1 MVSNFLEEISRFSH
15 SIVFL
20 CFFALITEEGFL
32 ISLGYSLEL
41 SIQMV
46 FLSFSSLPFNGN
58 PLQYSCLENP
68 MERGAWWAA
77 VHGVTKSWGTTEQL
91 TLTYLLG
98 HALLRVL
105 TVNLGPVSEVN
116 L

>member
-1 MVSNFLEEISRFSH
+1 
-15 SIVFL
+15 
-20 CFFALITEEGFL
+20 
-32 ISLGYSLEL
+32 
-41 SIQMV
+41 
-46 FLSFSSLPFNGN
+46 
-58 PLQYSCLENP
+58 

-77 VHGVTKSWGTTEQL
+77 VRGVAKSQGTTERL

-98 HALLRVL
+98 HALLQVL

>member
-1 MVSNFLEEISRFSH
+1 
-15 SIVFL
+15 
-20 CFFALITEEGFL
+20 
-32 ISLGYSLEL
+32 
-41 SIQMV
+41 
-46 FLSFSSLPFNGN
+46 
-58 PLQYSCLENP
+58 

>member
-1 MVSNFLEEISRFSH
+1 MAVLFLT
-15 SIVFL
+15 V
-20 CFFALITEEGFL
+20 
-32 ISLGYSLEL
+32 SLGMHGASLVAQGKE
-41 SIQMV
+41 
-46 FLSFSSLPFNGN
+46 SSCRAGDPGLIPGLGRSPREGNGN
-58 PLQYSCLENP
+58 PLQCPCLENP

-105 TVNLGPVSEVN
+105 TVNLGPVSEVS